1 MSKTAAYKLL
11 RFRLA
16 FSDLICGT
24 YRFNA
29 CAGTCLIIV
38 LMASNKFIYTVMQS
52 VHCALAAILHD

>member
-29 CAGTCLIIV
+29 CTGTCLITV
-38 LMASNKFIYTVMQS
+38 NLCPSNKFVYTVM
-52 VHCALAAILHD
+52 